1 MSKNF
6 NKSIFLLFCGA
17 MLMIACSKETSFE
30 SGVGITAATGTL
42 KDSSGNCQ
50 GISVVG
56 TYVVDSTLNDSNYLV
71 VTATITKGGTYKIYS
86 DTANGYWF
94 KDSSITLTPGT
105 QTFKLIGYGKPILPL
120 TSVFTVYFNTSY
132 CLLSVTAT
140 ATPSSGGG
148 GSTVT
153 SPSGNYFPTTTG
165 SNWTYYDLTGD
176 SLTVTATNFT
186 ATIASKTYKVFISD
200 QGDTTI
206 YRKDSLQGEYYT
218 YGTFAGDS
226 RLIEYKFLDD
236 KVALNSF
243 WETDTLSTSSVGIPV
258 TYKIRFTID
267 AKNNQYTINGNVL
280 DSVIKVK
287 QEILVQVSP
296 GLFTIQPTGTAYS
309 YYAKKVGLVWLDFPN
324 FTPADALKIKRWKVY

>member
-1 MSKNF
+1 
-6 NKSIFLLFCGA
+6 
-17 MLMIACSKETSFE
+17 MLACSKETSFE
-30 SGVGITAATGTL
+30 SGTGITAATGTL

-56 TYVVDSTLNDSNYLV
+56 SYVVDSTLNDSNYLV

-94 KDSSITLTPGT
+94 KDSAYILTPGT
-105 QTFKLIGYGKPILPL
+105 QTFKLKGYGKPILPL
-120 TSVFTVYFNTSY
+120 TSVFTIYFNTSY

-140 ATPSSGGG
+140 GTPSSGG

-236 KVALNSF
+236 KIALNSF
-243 WETDTLSTSSVGIPV
+243 WETDTLTTSLFLGIPS

-267 AKNNQYTINGNVL
+267 AKNTQYTINGNVI

-287 QEILVQVSP
+287 QELLAQQP
-296 GLFTIQPTGTAYS
+296 GGLYSIIPTGTTYA
-309 YYAKKVGLVWLDFPN
+309 YYAKKIGLVWLDFPN
-324 FTPADALKIKRWKVY
+324 YVPAEALKIKRWRVY